1 MDKETLSNYGWVV
14 ILVLILAV
22 MLALATPFGTFVAE
36 AVQSTTQGLFD
47 TNKQALDIAGIVIGD
62 QSFEKTDNEPED
74 DFFPEGE
81 EGEVEVPDV
90 EYFKVKTHDT
100 LSTSSDD
107 CITIKYAAGNY
118 YAKNPITGEKHLIMS
133 DMYAYDRGDTSCLF
147 VDKRAEGLPASAILP
162 GQGVVNWEDGSKT
175 FTKYYLSTNVF
186 GTQTPVVKY
195 EYADEDG
202 IVDSQSAEIAIWILE
217 GDTFRL
223 ATGNDLVTPSLV
235 VFKDGDKL
243 ITNAALGYPQN

>member
-1 MDKETLSNYGWVV
+1 
-14 ILVLILAV
+14 
-22 MLALATPFGTFVAE
+22 MLALATPFGSFVSD
-36 AVQSTTQGLFD
+36 AVKSTTQGLFD
-47 TNKQALDIAGIVIGD
+47 VNQNALNSTGLINIGD
-62 QSFEKTDNEPED
+62 QSFNEENNTPGNN
-74 DFFPEGE
+74 FFPDDET
-81 EGEVEVPDV
+81 GEVETPDV

-100 LSTSSDD
+100 LSEPSDD
-107 CITIKYAAGNY
+107 CESVKYEAGKY
-118 YAKNPITGEKHLIMS
+118 YARNPVTGERHLIMS
-133 DMYAYDRGDTSCLF
+133 NMYAYDRGDTSCLF
-147 VDKRAEGLPASAILP
+147 VDKRAEGMPASAILP

-175 FTKYYLSTNVF
+175 FTKYYLSTNIF

-202 IVDSQSAEIAIWILE
+202 TVHDESAEISIWILE

-235 VFKDGDKL
+235 VFKDGAKL

>member
-14 ILVLILAV
+14 ICVLVLAV

-62 QSFEKTDNEPED
+62 QSFKETDNKPED
-74 DFFPEGE
+74 NFFPEGE

-100 LSTSSDD
+100 LSEPSDD
-107 CITIKYAAGNY
+107 CESVKYEAGKY
-118 YAKNPITGEKHLIMS
+118 YARNPVTGERHLIMS

-147 VDKRAEGLPASAILP
+147 VDKRAEGLPTSAILP

-175 FTKYYLSTNVF
+175 FTNYYMRTNIF

-195 EYADEDG
+195 EYADENG
-202 IVDSQSAEIAIWILE
+202 TVYNQSEEIAIWVLE

-223 ATGNDLVTPSLV
+223 VTGNDLVTPSLV
-235 VFKDGDKL
+235 VFKDGAKL